1 MIRAVRANQ
10 KGFHTALLQPGV
22 NLILADR
29 SKSAGDKDTTNA
41 LGKST
46 LIEIIDFCLA
56 SNTSPGKGL
65 RIEALQGW
73 AFTLELSLS
82 GREVAVTRATD
93 TPGFFAIEGVTD
105 DWPVRPT
112 PNKEG
117 VPGLDAKKWR
127 AVLAWA
133 LFGISDLSAESG
145 YKPSARSLLS
155 YFVRNQTAAYNIP
168 FKHFDNQKTWDIQVH
183 NAFLL
188 GLNWEKA
195 ATWQQLKDQ
204 KNALDALKQAIKT
217 GAVDGELAS
226 LGELEAERL
235 RLATQLEREREA
247 LSNFRVL
254 PQYREIES
262 QANLLTSE
270 IHGLVNANIVDKRRL
285 DRYRDSLVSEDAP
298 TEDRLEALYGEA
310 GIALPGAVKK
320 TLADARAF
328 NAQII
333 ANRREFIAGEIA
345 ALEAAVTE
353 RETAIATLT
362 DRRANYLSAL
372 AGQGALEELTQLQE
386 LHAATRLKV
395 DEITNRITQLRQMT
409 TKADTI
415 KVETVELKR
424 ATTLDYEERRALWS
438 QALSLFSEF
447 SENLYKSPG
456 RLVIDIDDTGY
467 KFDVEIAG
475 SPSEGISK
483 MKIFCYDLMLI
494 SFARQRGLGI
504 DFLIH
509 DSTIFDGVDPRQRA
523 HALELA
529 AAMAAQHGFQYI
541 CTLNTDV
548 VPVGDFTPGF
558 DYESLVRLR
567 LTDTDPTGSLLG
579 FRY

>member
-29 SKSAGDKDTTNA
+29 STSAGDKDTTNA

-93 TPGFFAIEGVTD
+93 TPGFFAIEGATD

-235 RLATQLEREREA
+235 RLTTQLEREREA

-262 QANLLTSE
+262 QANLLTAE

-345 ALEAAVTE
+345 TLEAAVSE
-353 RETAIATLT
+353 RETDIATLT

-395 DEITNRITQLRQMT
+395 DELTNRITQLRQMT

-529 AAMAAQHGFQYI
+529 AAMAAKHGFQYI
-541 CTLNTDV
+541 CTLNTDM
-548 VPVGDFTPGF
+548 VPVGDFTSGF